1 MVTQVDGGRTSAPA
15 QDRSATWP
23 LASTLRGLA
32 MAVAALV
39 LAAPAVSMASPAGE
53 AMTEFKDGK
62 SEPDAVQNRFFLKEG
77 RFEIE
82 PFGGYVPNNPF
93 ARRYVFGANFGY
105 HLKESLGFTG
115 MVSYSPDLI
124 EGDLKGLTQTLVQIA
139 ETGTGT
145 AAFQQPLDKV
155 TLAAS
160 FAVLWAPFY
169 GKINLFGEQ
178 VVNFDFYATA
188 GLGMVSKVDYYATYD
203 DSGADG
209 NFVAVA
215 EYGNEVKFSP
225 NLGLG
230 ANFFVTGSVA
240 IKIDARF
247 LLFFDN
253 KPQYDP
259 NETVTES
266 RLYNNFVASVGPAF
280 FFPAMK
286 PRIYDF

>member
-1 MVTQVDGGRTSAPA
+1 
-15 QDRSATWP
+15 
-23 LASTLRGLA
+23 
-32 MAVAALV
+32 
-39 LAAPAVSMASPAGE
+39 
-53 AMTEFKDGK
+53 
-62 SEPDAVQNRFFLKEG
+62 
-77 RFEIE
+77 
-82 PFGGYVPNNPF
+82 
-93 ARRYVFGANFGY
+93 
-105 HLKESLGFTG
+105 
-115 MVSYSPDLI
+115 
-124 EGDLKGLTQTLVQIA
+124 
-139 ETGTGT
+139 
-145 AAFQQPLDKV
+145 
-155 TLAAS
+155 
-160 FAVLWAPFY
+160 
-169 GKINLFGEQ
+169 
-178 VVNFDFYATA
+178 
-188 GLGMVSKVDYYATYD
+188 MVSKVDYYATYD

-230 ANFFVTGSVA
+230 ANFFVTGSIA